1 MNQKKDWVSKY
12 YTTLV
17 NQPPETLPLLGALQL
32 APRSKSQSI
41 YPQWKPNS

>member
-12 YTTLV
+12 YTTLL

-32 APRSKSQSI
+32 AP
-41 YPQWKPNS
+41 